1 MKKIQILGMGC
12 ANCKRLEKNAR
23 TAVEELGI
31 KCEVEKVED
40 IEKIMSFGVMATPGL
55 AVDGK
60 VVSAGEAADTRRDQG
75 VSEVGDRRQTRSVF
89 DTRTRQ
95 TRNIYCWRN
104 IP

>member
-1 MKKIQILGMGC
+1 MKKIQILGTGC

-60 VVSAGEAADTRRDQG
+60 VVSAGKLLTPDEIK
-75 VSEVGDRRQTRSVF
+75 EF
-89 DTRTRQ
+89 LK
-95 TRNIYCWRN
+95 
-104 IP
+104 